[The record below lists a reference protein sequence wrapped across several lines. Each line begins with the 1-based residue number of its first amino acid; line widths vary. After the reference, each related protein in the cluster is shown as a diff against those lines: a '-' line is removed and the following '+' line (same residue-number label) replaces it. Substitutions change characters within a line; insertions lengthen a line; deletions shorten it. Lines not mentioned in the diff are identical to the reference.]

1 MEGISILYYI
11 YIYVFVCIYCI
22 LIFSNI
28 QYKREKIPSVFLRK
42 LRTPHD
48 WYENLFYEKE
58 GLKIHYMY
66 VTTSIRMIFLLLT
79 QEIQILDPY
88 IKDIMV
94 FYATNSYI
102 TKLY

>member
-1 MEGISILYYI
+1 
-11 YIYVFVCIYCI
+11 
-22 LIFSNI
+22 
-28 QYKREKIPSVFLRK
+28 
-42 LRTPHD
+42 
-48 WYENLFYEKE
+48 
-58 GLKIHYMY
+58 MY

-102 TKLY
+102 TKLYLILEHFESLF